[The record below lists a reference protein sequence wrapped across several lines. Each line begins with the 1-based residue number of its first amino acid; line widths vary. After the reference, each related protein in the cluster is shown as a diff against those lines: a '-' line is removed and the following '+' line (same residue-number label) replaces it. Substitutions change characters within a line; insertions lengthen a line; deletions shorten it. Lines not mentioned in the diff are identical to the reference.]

1 MTIGERIKALRANK
15 EMSQLELAK
24 IVGVT
29 DRAVSTWENETR
41 VPRMVQH

>member
-29 DRAVSTWENETR
+29 DRAVSTWEIETR